1 MSNNNDFENRMHFM
15 LKNNNGKP
23 FSEKKYPKGQHVGF
37 LNEEFGNYST
47 ECDKLIVYQR
57 NLIQQQQC
65 LIDILS
71 VKLGKCEKSDSEE
84 QDLNLSKQKQIIRI
98 FVSISFAL
106 LVTIGVVVL
115 ILHYTNSALKDNSD
129 FTTTVPSSK
138 DNENL
143 GTHQV
148 LDRTQWNGRAAL
160 SVENMTSPVPIV
172 IIKHT
177 GGGPC
182 LTFQECAGKVQTIQ
196 SNSVTDG
203 LSDIRYSFL
212 IGGDGNIYV
221 GRGWNV
227 QPAQIPD
234 TIDIA
239 FMGSFSFD
247 LLSDTMIE
255 AAQLLL
261 KDGVEREKLDKEYKL
276 VSHNQTTSTESP
288 GKNVYELITKWPHYD
303 GQLKIGWRQ
312 KGLIWHNT
320 PPKSKSTWYKN
331 KYVIIIGGTLILT
344 ISAIIVFVILYN
356 TSEDEDDVERLGD
369 HRVYNRRHWGAQPP
383 RATVDLVHPTT
394 FVIISHSVSPWCDS
408 FSSCSGLVRSFQ
420 NHHFTLGNYDVGY
433 NFIIGGD
440 ANIYVGRG
448 WDVRNFHNSISIGI
462 CFIGDFRSDE
472 LNDGMISAAKLLIE
486 QGFNAGKIST
496 EYILVG
502 QNQTDRGLPESP
514 GENVYRVIKSW
525 PHFSGESYFD

>member
-303 GQLKIGWRQ
+303 GQLKIG
-312 KGLIWHNT
+312 KDLD
-320 PPKSKSTWYKN
+320 
-331 KYVIIIGGTLILT
+331 GGKK
-344 ISAIIVFVILYN
+344 
-356 TSEDEDDVERLGD
+356 D
-369 HRVYNRRHWGAQPP
+369 
-383 RATVDLVHPTT
+383 
-394 FVIISHSVSPWCDS
+394 
-408 FSSCSGLVRSFQ
+408 
-420 NHHFTLGNYDVGY
+420 
-433 NFIIGGD
+433 
-440 ANIYVGRG
+440 
-448 WDVRNFHNSISIGI
+448 
-462 CFIGDFRSDE
+462 
-472 LNDGMISAAKLLIE
+472 
-486 QGFNAGKIST
+486 
-496 EYILVG
+496 
-502 QNQTDRGLPESP
+502 
-514 GENVYRVIKSW
+514 
-525 PHFSGESYFD
+525 